1 MLVKKVFYR
10 EMVSNATKIFTVLV
24 SILPITELFKLLDQ
38 AASGSIPTVTLVTLM
53 IYGTIASFPMILTI
67 ACFLTVVITINRYCK
82 DQEFSIW
89 LASGISPFYWLRQVT
104 YFVIPMT
111 LICAIC
117 TMFITPWATAK
128 SQEYANYLT
137 KQRTNI
143 LISPGV
149 FKENNSGDQVFYLE
163 KYSIAPSYAE
173 NIFVQ
178 YEEQNGTPYN
188 ITAKEG
194 KIENNHGVIS
204 IILKHVHRYELSNI
218 TDNILELNF
227 DEFKASIKQ
236 EYNPEDRL
244 KSSIP
249 TSTVKE
255 LFMKNNGNSRAELS
269 WRISIALMMFVMS
282 LLAVPISI
290 QIGRVQNNLVF
301 ILPPII
307 YAIYENSI
315 LTVNGYINSDKIHSM
330 GYVFIIHIFLI
341 VIAVGLTYMKTFPK
355 GYFRSKNKH

>member
-1 MLVKKVFYR
+1 
-10 EMVSNATKIFTVLV
+10 MVSNATKIFTVLV

-38 AASGSIPTVTLVTLM
+38 AASGSIPTLTLITLM

-111 LICAIC
+111 VICGIC
-117 TMFITPWATAK
+117 TMLITPWATAK

-149 FKENNSGDQVFYLE
+149 FKENNNGDQVFYLE

-173 NIFVQ
+173 NLFVQ

-188 ITAKEG
+188 ITAKKG
-194 KIENNHGVIS
+194 NIENNNGIIS
-204 IILKHVHRYELSNI
+204 INLKNVHRYELANTS
-218 TDNILELNF
+218 DNILQLDF
-227 DEFKASIKQ
+227 AEFKASIKQ
-236 EYNPEDRL
+236 EYNREDRI
-244 KSSIP
+244 KNTIQ
-249 TSTVKE
+249 TSTINQLVD
-255 LFMKNNGNSRAELS
+255 KNNGNSRAELS

-282 LLAVPISI
+282 LIAVPISI
-290 QIGRVQNNLVF
+290 QVGRVQNNIVF
-301 ILPPII
+301 IFTPII
-307 YAIYENSI
+307 YAVYENMI
-315 LTVNGYINSDKIHSM
+315 LTINSYINTDKLQSI
-330 GYVFIIHIFLI
+330 GYVFIIHILLI
-341 VIAVGLTYMKTFPK
+341 GVAIALTYLKTFPK
-355 GYFRSKNKH
+355 GYFRLRNRR